1 MSSLQHIAII
11 MDGNGRWATK
21 QNKARSFG
29 HYYGSENVRDIA
41 LSALEVGVSTLTLY
55 AFSTENWKRP
65 QEEIDFLMKLPA
77 VFFKKFLKE
86 LNEKGIKITTI
97 GDLTKIPKRTRL
109 VMEDAVEKTK
119 NNTKLTLNF
128 ALNYGSRDEIVRA
141 VNKVIEEKKT
151 GVTES
156 VFETYL
162 DTYGLPE
169 VDLLI
174 RTGGDK
180 RLSNYLL
187 WQMAYAEILFLDM
200 EWPQFNRD
208 VFIDCVHDFNER
220 NRRFGGL

>member
-1 MSSLQHIAII
+1 MTTIEHIAII
-11 MDGNGRWATK
+11 MDGNGRWAQK
-21 QNKARSFG
+21 QNKKRTFG
-29 HYYGSENVRDIA
+29 HYYGSENVRQIA

-65 QEEIDFLMKLPA
+65 QEEIDYLMKLPA

-97 GDLTKIPKRTRL
+97 GDLSMIPEKTRK
-109 VMEDAVEKTK
+109 VMENAVETTK
-119 NNTKLTLNF
+119 NNSNLTLNF

-141 VNKVIEEKKT
+141 VNKIIKDDVKEVSEDT
-151 GVTES
+151 
-156 VFETYL
+156 FDAYL
-162 DTYGLPE
+162 DTHGLPE

-187 WQMAYAEILFLDM
+187 WQMAYAEMMFLDM
-200 EWPQFNRD
+200 SWPEFNRD
-208 VFIDCVHDFNER
+208 VFLECIEDFETR